1 MQKYFCFPLRTKE
14 IYLSCYSHQYKPD
27 SIDKTSNFTSQ
38 IKENKLK
45 LTKTVFVRLSNIQ
58 PLIHRGE
65 VKGLFLAAIHY
76 YRKDL
81 YRERPFV

>member
-1 MQKYFCFPLRTKE
+1 MHEAVWNCELIFQTK
-14 IYLSCYSHQYKPD
+14 INQCYSSPE
-27 SIDKTSNFTSQ
+27 STDKTSNFTSQ